1 MRRDDAIR
9 ILNDHRNELTRDFG
23 VKSLSLFGSVAR
35 NEAKETSDVDLLV
48 EFDGRPVGLFHLAGL
63 HSRLCNLLHAK
74 RLDLVMRDS
83 IYPALREN
91 ILGEAIDVIAPEVG
105 ASH

>member
-9 ILNDHRNELTRDFG
+9 ILNEHRAELTRDFG
-23 VKSLSLFGSVAR
+23 VKSLALFGSVAR
-35 NEAKETSDVDLLV
+35 NEAKKSSDVDLLV
-48 EFDGRPVGLFHLAGL
+48 ELDGRPVGLFHLADLYG
-63 HSRLCNLLHAK
+63 RLCELLNTEH
-74 RLDLVMRDS
+74 LDLVMRDS

-91 ILGEAIDVIAPEVG
+91 ILGEAIDVIAAEVG